1 MPFSLLPHASR
12 TVLAVKGSLR
22 RALRRALDGSGP
34 FCKTFPSKREKGR
47 SRTGTL
53 QSNGLPLVGTA
64 RLHKGWKYPQ
74 PPIAL
79 WGWMPSQLRHGTQF
93 CGEIFL
99 LTSPFIEQLSNGWF
113 RLFRVVLDSH
123 GSNLV
128 AIADRFAN
136 AKVPLTSTHF
146 RRRHGSGV
154 CR

>member
-34 FCKTFPSKREKGR
+34 FCKPFPSKREKGR

-113 RLFRVVLDSH
+113 RLFRFVLGSH
-123 GSNLV
+123 VRNLF
-128 AIADRFAN
+128 AISCFHNHHYRW
-136 AKVPLTSTHF
+136 VSSTVFSTQH
-146 RRRHGSGV
+146 RAEVGR
-154 CR
+154 

>member
-22 RALRRALDGSGP
+22 RALRRALDRSGP

-47 SRTGTL
+47 SRTGAL
-53 QSNGLPLVGTA
+53 LSNGLPLVGTA

-99 LTSPFIEQLSNGWF
+99 LTSPFIEHLS
-113 RLFRVVLDSH
+113 L
-123 GSNLV
+123 
-128 AIADRFAN
+128 I
-136 AKVPLTSTHF
+136 VPEPLWAGEVPPGPA
-146 RRRHGSGV
+146 R
-154 CR
+154 